1 MVLCVFLAMVVAAA
15 RAAAPPEGMV
25 VGSVSQPLTAADGS
39 EYLIF
44 LPPTWT
50 GEDAAHPVLLFLH
63 GVGGINNGKGC
74 RDPGLRTQF
83 PPASCGRDDFREI
96 RGGNRRRRSR

>member
-1 MVLCVFLAMVVAAA
+1 MVRVFLAMVVAAA
-15 RAAAPPEGMV
+15 RAAALPEGMV

-96 RGGNRRRRSR
+96 RGGNRRAR

>member
-1 MVLCVFLAMVVAAA
+1 MAKSCPLSAAQIDEIA
-15 RAAAPPEGMV
+15 RGRV
-25 VGSVSQPLTAADGS
+25 
-39 EYLIF
+39 
-44 LPPTWT
+44 WT

-83 PPASCGRDDFREI
+83 PPASCGRDDFRELLT
-96 RGGNRRRRSR
+96 GETTKTPDRRA